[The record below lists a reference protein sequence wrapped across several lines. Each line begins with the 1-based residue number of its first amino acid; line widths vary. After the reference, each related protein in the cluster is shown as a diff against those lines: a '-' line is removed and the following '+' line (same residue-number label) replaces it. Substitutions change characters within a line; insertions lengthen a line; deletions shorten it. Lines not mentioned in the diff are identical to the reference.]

1 MIVNE
6 DQGSITFT
14 ISATSGY
21 SINLGFAVLTVT
33 VISNGTAIG
42 ELNTYM
48 LYVYVRIS

>member
-42 ELNTYM
+42 ELNMYM

>member
-14 ISATSGY
+14 ISATAGY

-33 VISNGTAIG
+33 VITNGTAIG
-42 ELNTYM
+42 ELNICCTCM
-48 LYVYVRIS
+48 YVLAS